1 MPNSGIPDP
10 KTRRATNVTLPV
22 ALVALA
28 KELNVNI
35 SQACE
40 TGLAAQVREARAAK
54 WLAENRG
61 AIEAYNK
68 WIEENGV
75 PLSEYR
81 SF

>member
-1 MPNSGIPDP
+1 
-10 KTRRATNVTLPV
+10 V

-54 WLAENRG
+54 WLEENRE
-61 AIEAYNK
+61 AIAAYDK
-68 WIEENGV
+68 WVEENGV
-75 PLSEYR
+75 TLERFTRIASRGLANSGLRP
-81 SF
+81 